1 MFLLQVRSRL
11 SWYNHLQLCKHVLII
26 AKFGVFET
34 KIELPVQISL
44 IGHSAGGQMCA
55 MALLHRAK
63 ALSKHRKHEGKAS
76 GQETGL
82 TPAEERMPAS
92 FIGKAFRAESSSVKL
107 VCSLQTLSATT

>member
-1 MFLLQVRSRL
+1 MHIVAMADYVVQCTQHPGCVKCDI
-11 SWYNHLQLCKHVLII
+11 H
-26 AKFGVFET
+26 ET

-82 TPAEERMPAS
+82 TPAEERMPAR
-92 FIGKAFRAESSSVKL
+92 FIGEVLRAGRSSV
-107 VCSLQTLSATT
+107 